1 MKDRLQELRK
11 IFQNANMATDLSEF
25 ILFEQKS
32 NCAMDTNGLC
42 PLHVAISQNN
52 IEKVK
57 TMVENGANLEERTSW
72 SQTLYL
78 TPLLLAA
85 KKGCIEITKVLIKA
99 GADMNTRDKHGL
111 SPLHLAVK
119 YAPLRKV
126 EGIVNTLIRS
136 GAEINDKCD
145 EGWSPLHL
153 AVEEHLLDIAELLLY
168 NRANINATYL
178 DKVSK
183 IAVTPLLLA
192 IEEEKYEMAK
202 LLITKGADLYPNME
216 DNSSILHLVVKE
228 DTNNEQL
235 DFIRFLLKNGS
246 NIEAITFNG
255 HTPLHLATLQR
266 NVEVAKLLID
276 QGADVNAIN
285 TYGST
290 SLHM

>member
-1 MKDRLQELRK
+1 MKDRLQELRN
-11 IFQNANMATDLSEF
+11 IIQNANADLSQYVF
-25 ILFEQKS
+25 FKQQS
-32 NCAMDTNGLC
+32 NCTMDNNGLS

-57 TMVENGANLEERTSW
+57 TMVENGANLEEKTSW
-72 SQTLYL
+72 STTLYL